1 MSTLS
6 VHKTGYS
13 ERELSKNWAA
23 EYAKRLCDGLDEKL
37 TEADGVV
44 LDTAKQYSDNNLS
57 AAKAYALSGITAARS
72 DTLAAAKAY
81 VDRDNAVSTNQLAD
95 GSVTKKKLADGA
107 VTEEKLADVS
117 VTNDKLG
124 ARSVTTGKILDKCI
138 TAAKLAEPSVTTEKL
153 ADGAVTAE
161 KLSTSGVTN
170 EKIKTG
176 AVDARAIADGSITLS
191 ELSDALQSR
200 LIIGCDNCG
209 ETSAIPHE
217 SGVYQW
223 LGGTIQV
230 TEDNTNNTT
239 QTITTPGGIVL
250 VSDCDGD
257 IIEIL
262 FCGERD
268 SYDSLE
274 YAHPMQIYWRSLI
287 HDYDTQDPVSY
298 DPVPWMLV
306 NPSVAAAS
314 INSLGGIKLYS
325 SNGVN
330 CSGLVVYDDGTTLVY
345 TNPEYGIT
353 RSGDGKVITAPAATD
368 EIFDGTNAY
377 KPIVPAMF
385 SQFIDYR
392 KKPWQIGTWIDG
404 TPIFRQVIP
413 LTAITE
419 TGFILV
425 REYLSCSKCTVLKS
439 NVFVQNSLNDYSFE
453 AYADKDTY
461 SILYEGRGIYIKSLD
476 EDEYIDVPKAWYGI
490 VEFAAQ
496 ESDF

>member
-1 MSTLS
+1 MSVITENG
-6 VHKTGYS
+6 TGYT
-13 ERELSKNWAA
+13 ERDLVHNWAA
-23 EYAKRLCDGLDEKL
+23 EYAKRLCGRLEEKL
-37 TEADGVV
+37 EDANREV
-44 LDTAKQYSDNNLS
+44 LENAKQYSDSSLD
-57 AAKAYALSGITAARS
+57 AAKAYAVSGDN

-81 VDRDNAVSTNQLAD
+81 ADRDNAVSTNQLAD

-306 NPSVAAAS
+306 NSTW
-314 INSLGGIKLYS
+314 KQH
-325 SNGVN
+325 
-330 CSGLVVYDDGTTLVY
+330 TQTLQ
-345 TNPEYGIT
+345 
-353 RSGDGKVITAPAATD
+353 RSG
-368 EIFDGTNAY
+368 
-377 KPIVPAMF
+377 
-385 SQFIDYR
+385 
-392 KKPWQIGTWIDG
+392 TWTDG
-404 TPIFRQVIP
+404 TPIWRTAVGMTLSADDFTKGFYQ
-413 LTAITE
+413 LTAADLQVVLRDMISL
-419 TGFILV
+419 ILTDSLRCCSPINDAEDSVPV
-425 REYLSCSKCTVLKS
+425 RIGDGMKIDLSGVPSAYKVLAGYIEFVTPES
-439 NVFVQNSLNDYSFE
+439 NL
-453 AYADKDTY
+453 A
-461 SILYEGRGIYIKSLD
+461 
-476 EDEYIDVPKAWYGI
+476 
-490 VEFAAQ
+490 
-496 ESDF
+496 